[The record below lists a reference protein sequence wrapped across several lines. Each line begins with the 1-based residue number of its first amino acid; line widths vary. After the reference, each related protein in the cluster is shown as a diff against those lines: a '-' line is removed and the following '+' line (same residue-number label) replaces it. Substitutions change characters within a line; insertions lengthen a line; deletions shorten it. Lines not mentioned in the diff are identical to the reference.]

1 MDIEQA
7 LRKTLF
13 AIPSIN
19 GGRLLD
25 RMLPT
30 LRVPTDIVVVL
41 DQGST
46 DDTEEVC
53 RSAGVKLVQLGRP
66 HTYTQA
72 CNLAARMAADRGADF
87 VYVANNDITFQT
99 DVARQLFAA
108 MMDDPNLAICAP
120 TQFLIDNAVGFRR
133 LVYRAAWDLK
143 NLDFFHDFA
152 PPRGNPVRYE
162 SDFCEL
168 TCAIIRLKA
177 AQEIGFL
184 DDKYGYFEDADFG
197 YRLRMA
203 GYSAAYIPAA
213 QIDHYSS
220 STFSR
225 ELKERKDVYVA
236 NNRWLFAEK
245 HLGFGVNHDDLVP
258 AGATSWEIINQ
269 NLHPIL
275 QRMGLLDSA
284 RPELIFAHAGA
295 APFDYLYTVWETT
308 KLPHEWLARLGRY
321 KAIMVASLW
330 NKQVFA
336 DAGFVD
342 VFHVPLGVDTD
353 IFMPSGVS
361 ERPSVETTFLWFA
374 RNQHRKGLDVMLRAW
389 TDFRRRNSSARLII
403 LGEFV
408 RGALIHVP
416 VSVRR
421 WKNLIIEDYA
431 DDRISV
437 WETMEPLTADDLA
450 ALYRSVD
457 FVVSTAR
464 SEGFGFVVAE
474 AMACGTVPIFP
485 AYGATGEF
493 AFGDAL
499 TLRGNE
505 ARADYSD
512 KGFGD
517 VGNWWEPDAGH
528 LTELLHEACTMDP
541 EARRIL
547 SARAVKKITGNYTWR
562 HTGFAIARA
571 LRTLQNPA
579 LKAADRAPSP
589 LAQMQA
595 SRPQLAWLKRGPA
608 VYDAKAAPVWLPKPS
623 PVHRAGVLCVG
634 YLEAA
639 LGLGQ
644 SFRDLLTSMEGMS
657 IPFSVYPFN
666 VNVENRRIGPFMEE
680 RYDNEGRYDVNLI
693 QTAPDQLPYA
703 IRELGPLRTTGT
715 YNILRAFWELPRAPR
730 EWGVILR
737 DVHEIWAPNDF
748 VAAAFRECFHGPIIN
763 VPEPVLVDR
772 MQTFDRSHFGMR
784 EGRFYFLFSFDYFS
798 FPARK
803 NPLAV
808 LRAFQAAFPS
818 NAQNAG
824 LIIKSIGPTE
834 IASDVGRE
842 IAAAAAADSRICVI
856 DAPMSRDEMLSLIEC
871 ADCYV
876 SLHRSEGF
884 GLGMAEAMLL
894 RRPVIGTNFSGNTAF
909 LSDETGFPAA
919 FAMVPVR
926 AGEYPFHEGQ
936 YWAEP
941 DQADAIRLMR
951 LVIDSPAER
960 ERRAVNA
967 NAFMATYH
975 AAKTVQL
982 TVEGRLSDIL
992 AERVRRDT
1000 SHRSRASSE
1009 AQWTGVV
1016 TRPA

>member
-30 LRVPTDIVVVL
+30 LRVPHDIVVVL

-46 DDTEEVC
+46 DDTVEVC
-53 RSAGVKLVQLGRP
+53 RSAGVQLVQLGRP

-99 DVARQLFAA
+99 DVARQLLAA

-120 TQFLIDNAVGFRR
+120 TQFMIDGAVGFRR

-168 TCAIIRLKA
+168 TCAIIRLEA
-177 AQEIGFL
+177 AQEIGLF
-184 DDKYGYFEDADFG
+184 DDEYGYYFEDADFG
-197 YRLRMA
+197 YRLRAA
-203 GYSAAYIPAA
+203 GYSTAYIPAA
-213 QIDHYSS
+213 QIDHYRS
-220 STFSR
+220 STFSS
-225 ELKERKDVYVA
+225 ELKERKDAYVA
-236 NNRWLFAEK
+236 NNRWLFAKK

-269 NLHPIL
+269 NLHPTL
-275 QRMGLLDSA
+275 RLMGLLDPA
-284 RPELIFAHAGA
+284 RPELIFGHPGA
-295 APFDYLYTVWETT
+295 VPFDYLYTVWETT
-308 KLPHEWLARLGRY
+308 KLPHKWLAWRNRY
-321 KAIMVASLW
+321 KAVMVTSLW
-330 NKQVFA
+330 NQQVFA
-336 DAGFVD
+336 DAGFEN

-353 IFMPSGVS
+353 IFMPLGVS
-361 ERPSVETTFLWFA
+361 DRPYMETTFLWFA
-374 RNQHRKGLDVMLRAW
+374 RNQYRKGLDVMLRAW
-389 TDFRRRNSSARLII
+389 TAFRGRNSSARLII

-408 RGALIHVP
+408 RGALAHAP
-416 VSVRR
+416 DSVRR
-421 WKNLIIEDYA
+421 WKNLFVEDYP

-437 WETMEPLTADDLA
+437 WETLEPFTAENLA
-450 ALYRSVD
+450 TLYRSVD

-474 AMACGTVPIFP
+474 SMACGAVPIFP
-485 AYGATGEF
+485 GYGATKEF
-493 AFGDAL
+493 AFEAAL

-512 KGFGD
+512 KGFGE
-517 VGNWWEPDAGH
+517 VGNWWEPDESH
-528 LTELLHEACTMDP
+528 LTELLHEAFAMDSEDRCTS
-541 EARRIL
+541 
-547 SARAVKKITGNYTWR
+547 SARAVRKITANYTWR
-562 HTGFAIARA
+562 HTGFGIARA
-571 LRTLQNPA
+571 LRTLQNSEPA
-579 LKAADRAPSP
+579 GRVPWPFPQTRALGP
-589 LAQMQA
+589 
-595 SRPQLAWLKRGPA
+595 RLAWLKRSSADPRLS
-608 VYDAKAAPVWLPKPS
+608 DDKEAPEWWPKPL
-623 PVHRAGVLCVG
+623 PLHRAGVLCVG
-634 YLEAA
+634 YVEAA

-644 SFRDLLTSMEGMS
+644 SFRDMLTSMEGMS

-666 VNVENRRIGPFMEE
+666 VNVETRRIGPFMAE
-680 RYDNEGRYDVNLI
+680 RYDKAGRYDVNLI

-703 IRELGPLRTTGT
+703 IRELGPLRTSGS

-730 EWGVILR
+730 EWEVILR
-737 DVHEIWAPNDF
+737 DVDEIWAPNDF
-748 VAAAFRECFHGPIIN
+748 VAAALGESFHGPIIN
-763 VPEPVLVDR
+763 VPEPVLADR
-772 MQTFDRSHFGMR
+772 MQKFDRLHFEMR

-798 FPARK
+798 SAARK

-808 LRAFQAAFPS
+808 LRAFQSAFSS
-818 NAQNAG
+818 NARNVG
-824 LIIKSIGPTE
+824 LIIKSVGPME
-834 IASDVGRE
+834 GAPDIARE
-842 IAAAAAADSRICVI
+842 IAAAAAADPRISVI
-856 DAPMSRDEMLSLIEC
+856 DAAMSRDEMLSLIEC

-894 RRPVIGTNFSGNTAF
+894 RRPVVGTNYSGNTGF
-909 LSDETGFPAA
+909 LSDETGFPVA

-926 AGEYPFHEGQ
+926 PGEYPFHEGQ
-936 YWAEP
+936 FWAEP
-941 DQADAIRLMR
+941 DQADAVRLMR
-951 LVIDSPAER
+951 LVIDDPTER
-960 ERRAVNA
+960 ERRVGNA
-967 NAFMATYH
+967 RAFMRAH
-975 AAKTVQL
+975 HSAEAVHL
-982 TVEGRLSDIL
+982 AVERRLSDIL
-992 AERVRRDT
+992 AERGQPARHT
-1000 SHRSRASSE
+1000 LEAASHHS
-1009 AQWTGVV
+1009 V
-1016 TRPA
+1016 

>member
-46 DDTEEVC
+46 DDTDQVC
-53 RSAGVKLVQLGRP
+53 RSAGVQLVQLGRP
-66 HTYTQA
+66 HTYTEA

-99 DVARQLFAA
+99 DVARQLLAA
-108 MMDDPNLAICAP
+108 MLDDPNLAICAP
-120 TQFLIDNAVGFRR
+120 TQFLIDHAIGVRR
-133 LVYRAAWDLK
+133 LVYRAAWDLES
-143 NLDFFHDFA
+143 LAFFHDFA
-152 PPRGNPVRYE
+152 PPRGDPVRYE

-168 TCAIIRLKA
+168 TCALIRLEA
-177 AQEIGFL
+177 TQEIGFL
-184 DDKYGYFEDADFG
+184 DDGYGYYFEDADFG
-197 YRLRMA
+197 YRLRTG

-213 QIDHYSS
+213 QIDHYSG

-225 ELKERKDVYVA
+225 ERKERKDAYLTR
-236 NNRWLFAEK
+236 NRGLFGKK
-245 HLGFGVNHDDLVP
+245 HLGFGVHHKNFAS

-269 NLHPIL
+269 NLHPTL
-275 QRMGLLDSA
+275 RQMGLLDSA

-308 KLPHEWLARLGRY
+308 KLPDEWLAWRDHY
-321 KAIMVASLW
+321 KAVMVASLW
-330 NKQVFA
+330 NQQVFA
-336 DAGFVD
+336 NAGFAD

-353 IFMPSGVS
+353 IFMSSGVS
-361 ERPSVETTFLWFA
+361 DRPYVETTFLWFA

-389 TDFRRRNSSARLII
+389 ADFRRRNSSARLII

-408 RGALIHVP
+408 RGALAHAP
-416 VSVRR
+416 VSLRR
-421 WKNLIIEDYA
+421 WKNLIIEDYP
-431 DDRISV
+431 DDRISA
-437 WETMEPLTADDLA
+437 WETLEPLTADDLA
-450 ALYRSVD
+450 TLYRSVD

-474 AMACGTVPIFP
+474 SMACGTVPIFP

-493 AFGDAL
+493 AFEDAL

-512 KGFGD
+512 KGFGE
-517 VGNWWEPDAGH
+517 VGNWWEPEGSH
-528 LTELLHEACTMDP
+528 LTQLLHEACAMDQ
-541 EARRIL
+541 EGRRTL
-547 SARAVKKITGNYTWR
+547 SARAVKKITANYTWR

-571 LRTLQNPA
+571 LRTLQIPE
-579 LKAADRAPSP
+579 LRPADRAPSP
-589 LAQMQA
+589 LAQTPA
-595 SRPQLAWLKRGPA
+595 LGPWPAWLKRGSA
-608 VYDAKAAPVWLPKPS
+608 VPDAKPAPVWLPKPL

-634 YLEAA
+634 YVEAA

-644 SFRDLLTSMEGMS
+644 SFRGMLASMEGMS
-657 IPFSVYPFN
+657 IPFSIYPFN
-666 VNVENRRIGPFMEE
+666 VAVEKRRLGPFMAE
-680 RYDNEGRYDVNLI
+680 RYDKEGRYDINLI
-693 QTAPDQLPYA
+693 QTAPDQLPSA
-703 IRELGPLRTTGT
+703 IRELGSLRTNGA

-730 EWGVILR
+730 EWGASLR
-737 DVHEIWAPNDF
+737 DVHEIWVPNDF
-748 VAAAFRECFHGPIIN
+748 VAAAFRDCFHGPIIN
-763 VPEPVLVDR
+763 VPEPILVDR

-784 EGRFYFLFSFDYFS
+784 EERFYFLFSFDYFS
-798 FPARK
+798 FPSRK

-808 LRAFQAAFPS
+808 LRAFQAAFPPDV
-818 NAQNAG
+818 QNAG
-824 LIIKSIGPTE
+824 LIIKSVGPTE
-834 IASDVGRE
+834 SAPNVAGE
-842 IAAAAAADSRICVI
+842 IAAAACADPRICVI

-871 ADCYV
+871 SDCYV

-894 RRPVIGTNFSGNTAF
+894 GRPVVGTDYSGNTAF
-909 LSDETGFPAA
+909 LSDETGFPVD
-919 FAMVPVR
+919 FALVPVR
-926 AGEYPFHEGQ
+926 PGEYPFHEGQ
-936 YWAEP
+936 YWADP
-941 DQADAIRLMR
+941 DQVDAIRLMR
-951 LVIDSPAER
+951 LVLDNPAER

-967 NAFMATYH
+967 SAFMATHH
-975 AAKTVQL
+975 AAKTVRL
-982 TVEGRLSDIL
+982 AVERRLIDIL
-992 AERVRRDT
+992 AERG
-1000 SHRSRASSE
+1000 H
-1009 AQWTGVV
+1009 
-1016 TRPA
+1016 